1 MRFKNNCQKFSSET
15 KFDSCSDG
23 FKLKENGGISF
34 CYKEEIYNSEDDDD
48 GLSKSIIAGFVL
60 GSVGFAGII
69 SLMLLL
75 ILKKKKAWKRKKE
88 RELIKKIVEIDKEKA
103 KAPLEDDI
111 KFIEFDKRSEIMD
124 VTDKRMAPKDKT
136 IY

>member
-1 MRFKNNCQKFSSET
+1 M
-15 KFDSCSDG
+15 
-23 FKLKENGGISF
+23 I
-34 CYKEEIYNSEDDDD
+34 
-48 GLSKSIIAGFVL
+48 
-60 GSVGFAGII
+60 
-69 SLMLLL
+69 LL

-88 RELIKKIVEIDKEKA
+88 RELIKKIVETDKEKA